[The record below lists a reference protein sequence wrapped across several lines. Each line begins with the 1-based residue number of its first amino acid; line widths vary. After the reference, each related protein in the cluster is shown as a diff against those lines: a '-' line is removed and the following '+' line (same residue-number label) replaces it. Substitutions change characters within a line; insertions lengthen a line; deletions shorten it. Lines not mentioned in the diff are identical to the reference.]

1 MEDTPKSHWYLPYDE
16 VIAKAQSIQPY
27 FAADLRKFTD
37 YDRWYTSAINR
48 QLLSGIQKGIKDF
61 SESSWMAKIK
71 RTTNLLDINLV
82 HSIHCYEELNYYVFV
97 GFGDAKV
104 NNETFGY
111 SGLGIA
117 RNSVKKMIALLN
129 HALKAIR
136 FDDHETR
143 LLSAYMPLDL
153 PLEMANIAAE
163 LAATYGQLKILK
175 KQHLLVTRERIE
187 LYNSIWDILSKICED
202 ANIIFASNPNRLAIY
217 DLFDTEDWNVDQ
229 MEFMHLN

>member
-1 MEDTPKSHWYLPYDE
+1 MEDAAKCYWYLPYDE
-16 VIAKAQSIQPY
+16 VITKAQSIQPH
-27 FAADLRKFTD
+27 FAADLSQFNA
-37 YDRWYTSAINR
+37 YDRWFTSAVNTE
-48 QLLSGIQKGIKDF
+48 LLSGIHSGLKDF
-61 SESSWMAKIK
+61 SEINWMTKIK

-82 HSIHCYEELNYYVFV
+82 HAIHCYEELNYYVFI
-97 GFGDAKV
+97 GFGDANV

-111 SGLGIA
+111 SGFAHA
-117 RNSVKKMIALLN
+117 RNSVKKMIVLLKYALE
-129 HALKAIR
+129 AIS
-136 FDDHETR
+136 FEDNEQR

-153 PLEMANIAAE
+153 PLDLAKIVAE
-163 LAATYGQLKILK
+163 LTASYGELKILK

-202 ANIIFASNPNRLAIY
+202 ANIIFANDPNRLAIY